1 MRSSDDLNANNTI
14 GNAIYRATVHLTVPT
29 VTATGSMSM
38 KLRSQS
44 ASNDSLEIRQ
54 TGFNLASLSI
64 SFPKHSH
71 LNKRKVVRDST
82 PQLISHKSI
91 SNLEPM
97 MVSSSTS
104 TIKYHQHRRATSCSP
119 RKHNKSIK
127 NTLYGIWQGLNH
139 NEIPSPIPHTYERT
153 RKVKL
158 QSIFSLS
165 IPHILLFKTAPKW
178 RAFTKVVVTLLAFT
192 RTKKDRYEW
201 IQLVGHP
208 GMKLVL

>member
-71 LNKRKVVRDST
+71 LNKRKIVRDAI
-82 PQLISHKSI
+82 PQLSYLINPNLIQIIFESTMITSFITTTERSFICSKIS
-91 SNLEPM
+91 
-97 MVSSSTS
+97 
-104 TIKYHQHRRATSCSP
+104 
-119 RKHNKSIK
+119 
-127 NTLYGIWQGLNH
+127 
-139 NEIPSPIPHTYERT
+139 
-153 RKVKL
+153 
-158 QSIFSLS
+158 
-165 IPHILLFKTAPKW
+165 
-178 RAFTKVVVTLLAFT
+178 
-192 RTKKDRYEW
+192 
-201 IQLVGHP
+201 
-208 GMKLVL
+208 